1 MSKSIVSS
9 VLLAGAILLAVL
21 LTGCSDEPSP
31 APSAKIPPGSTA
43 TPTSVPTAT
52 ATATL
57 TPDPTSM
64 PTPTPT
70 ATPTATQT
78 STPTATPI
86 ATPTPIPTAT
96 ATPTATPT
104 PEPTPTPTATPTP
117 PPIVITGP
125 QIYSNNVFVL
135 PVAEDLARTWY
146 DLPLE
151 EYTARFH
158 EYFND
163 EFDFIVFVGNV
174 RYDQLEPDTP
184 HGAFYRGVK
193 NDVKGIGK
201 LIFADALRWGSA
213 EKLQGVIYINTYHV
227 TEEWDVTEEWEWSD
241 FASGTLLHE
250 LMHRWANFVVPPYPH
265 WGFISENCSMGVDI
279 STMID
284 HGDGRFSQVQV
295 PSFGQYCP
303 IELYLAGFIS
313 PEDVPD
319 FRVAVDGEW
328 VTDGES
334 NDIIRDDNGNLVFT
348 ASGFETYT
356 VDDIIAE
363 YGPRVPDTSQAQKPF
378 RAAVVLLVSTD
389 YPAKRG
395 TLDRLSYQVS
405 WFSHPGERDYPHP
418 FSLWYYNFYE
428 ATGGRGT
435 ITMDG
440 LSEFLRDSE

>member
-1 MSKSIVSS
+1 MSNSIVSS

-31 APSAKIPPGSTA
+31 APSAKILPGSTA

-64 PTPTPT
+64 PTPTP
-70 ATPTATQT
+70 
-78 STPTATPI
+78 
-86 ATPTPIPTAT
+86 T

-146 DLPLE
+146 DLPLK

-163 EFDFIVFVGNV
+163 EFYFIVFVGNV
-174 RYDQLEPDTP
+174 GYDQLEPDTP

-213 EKLQGVIYINTYHV
+213 EKLQGVIYINTYNI
-227 TEEWDVTEEWEWSD
+227 TEEWEWSD

-265 WGFISENCSMGVDI
+265 WGFISENCSMGTDI

-284 HGDGRFSQVQV
+284 HGDGRFSQVHV

-319 FRVAVDGEW
+319 FRVAVDGES

-334 NDIIRDDNGNLVFT
+334 NDIIRDDNGNFVFT

-363 YGPRVPDTSQAQKPF
+363 YGPRVPDTSQAQKDF

-395 TLDRLSYQVS
+395 TLDRLSYDVS
-405 WFSHPGERDYPHP
+405 WFSHPGERDHPHP
-418 FSLWYYNFYE
+418 FSLWYSNFYE

-440 LSEFLRDSE
+440 LSEFLRDSDIDHFETWWNNRPVASLAQPSFPDD